1 MAEENKIEIEKAAE
15 SAERAPEQV
24 TEQKPEQTTEQKPAR
39 PALPPHKEYARRMLN
54 FSGFYVGFIAIVC
67 AIMAIAIAVAVLY
80 NVAFGVAVA
89 LFDVF
94 FYLRLLSDNMFKTL
108 GFRYATGA
116 GGMRLTACRARY
128 GEVMWVPESL
138 MGFEI
143 IEISDGAFKTDKNKE
158 LKKVFLP
165 KTLKR
170 IGKDVFE
177 GCEALEDIY
186 FQGSEAEFSGIASE
200 TELSAYRI
208 IFDAKYPPIPKKK
221 SAKAAKK

>member
-1 MAEENKIEIEKAAE
+1 MSEENKIEIENTA
-15 SAERAPEQV
+15 SSEQA
-24 TEQKPEQTTEQKPAR
+24 TEQPMETPAEQKQEQNTQR
-39 PALPPHKEYARRMLN
+39 PAVPPHKEYARRMLN
-54 FSGFYVGFIAIVC
+54 FSGFYIGFIAIVC

-80 NVAFGVAVA
+80 NVAFGVAIA

-94 FYLRLLSDNMFKTL
+94 FYMRLLSDNMFKTL
-108 GFRYATGA
+108 GFKYVSIA
-116 GGMRLTACRARY
+116 GGVRLTSCRARY
-128 GEVMWVPESL
+128 GEVMWVPENL
-138 MGFEI
+138 MGFDV
-143 IEISDGAFKTDKNKE
+143 IELGDGAFCSQRNGE

-186 FQGSEAEFSGIASE
+186 YQGSEDEFSRISSE

-221 SAKAAKK
+221 SAKATKK